1 MKLAKRK
8 TTITARHRGL
18 RPTRKIR
25 LYVVNPSAKHRPNR
39 FQLQSALIE
48 RLQDYRKR
56 TGQDE
61 MLDEDDT
68 QPHPSEAETDPNDL
82 FPEEIR
88 YFKSKTIWPQ
98 NMDPDLTLTLNLE
111 EVVSDNGVKE
121 IETLTG
127 CRLVKVLNERK
138 IYIGGHSEKKCT
150 LALGKLDIIYRYQ
163 VSAAI
168 LMDETELK
176 NFFAVDGTIQ

>member
-1 MKLAKRK
+1 ML
-8 TTITARHRGL
+8 
-18 RPTRKIR
+18 
-25 LYVVNPSAKHRPNR
+25 VNPCAKHRPNR

-61 MLDEDDT
+61 TLDEDDT
-68 QPHPSEAETDPNDL
+68 QPHPSEAETDPNGL
-82 FPEEIR
+82 SPEEIR
-88 YFKSKTIWPQ
+88 YFQSKTIWPQ

-111 EVVSDNGVKE
+111 EVVSGNDIKE

-138 IYIGGHSEKKCT
+138 IYIGGHSKKKCT
-150 LALGKLDIIYRYQ
+150 LALGKLDILHKYQ

-168 LMDETELK
+168 LVDETGLK
-176 NFFAVDGTIQ
+176 HFFAVDGAIQEAHLLQRRQGRLQTHP